1 MQTTVTIDPDVEILL
16 QGMVSEQRRTVD
28 EVVNDALRQ
37 ALSGEPAPR
46 RKPYVL
52 QPRRLGIRTT
62 VNLDQALQVAEE
74 LEDQEIIRKLH
85 EGR

>member
-1 MQTTVTIDPDVEILL
+1 MQTNVTIDPDVEVLL
-16 QGMVSEQRRTVD
+16 TGVAREQRRTVD

-37 ALSGEPAPR
+37 ALSGEPAR
-46 RKPYVL
+46 QRKPYVL

-62 VNLDQALQVAEE
+62 INLDKAFQVCEE

>member
-16 QGMVSEQRRTVD
+16 KGVVSEQRRTVD
-28 EVVNDALRQ
+28 EVVNDALRL
-37 ALSGEPAPR
+37 ALSGEPAAQ

-62 VNLDQALQVAEE
+62 VNLDKALQVGEE